1 VDPPPP
7 QPSVFIFSRRIGVHG
22 NAYRTLHLLNRI
34 VLYYEDNVSFE
45 EVEEQK
51 DRINL

>member
-7 QPSVFIFSRRIGVHG
+7 HPTLFIFQKRFGVPG